1 MGGFMNQND
10 LYTRQPS
17 QIVMYG
23 VDWCPD
29 CRRARF
35 FFKRKNIPYLD
46 VNIDENEQ
54 AAAFVKEINGGMRS
68 VPTIIFPDGSLLVE
82 PSEAQLEEKFAT
94 LSQTN

>member
-1 MGGFMNQND
+1 MSQND

-54 AAAFVKEINGGMRS
+54 AAAFVKELNGGMRS
-68 VPTIIFPDGSLLVE
+68 VPTIVFPDGTLLVE
-82 PSEAQLEEKFAT
+82 PSEAELEEKFAA
-94 LSQTN
+94 LSQAN

>member
-1 MGGFMNQND
+1 MSQND

-54 AAAFVKEINGGMRS
+54 AAAFVKELNSGMRS
-68 VPTIIFPDGSLLVE
+68 VPTIVFPDGSLLVE
-82 PSEAQLEEKFAT
+82 PSEAELEEKFAA
-94 LSQTN
+94 LSQAN

>member
-1 MGGFMNQND
+1 MSQND

-35 FFKRKNIPYLD
+35 FFKRKNIPYLE

-54 AAAFVKEINGGMRS
+54 AAAFVKELNGGMRS
-68 VPTIIFPDGSLLVE
+68 VPTIVFPDGSLLVE

-94 LSQTN
+94 LSQAN

>member
-1 MGGFMNQND
+1 MNQND